1 MSGDV
6 EPGPYE
12 ISDGGLPT
20 EETRKGPEGSGRTE
34 SPCGSEVSYRSKEEP
49 PDLKEGHCNIE
60 DRSGDIA
67 SPAGCHHEQRDMGP
81 QEEAVQGDHKSP
93 MKQKYRYLWEGG
105 REPSSYTLIPYID
118 TDMYISNQKELSEA
132 KTMSEEVL
140 VEYNGILQPQSGQE
154 NPIRSVLT
162 VGVSGVGKTVTVQR
176 FIQDWADGK
185 ANQDIHSIFPLPF
198 RKLNLIRE
206 KQCSLLYLLE
216 HFYKDAMD
224 RESFDKS
231 TLFSENI
238 LVIFDGLDECQ
249 YPLDFQNNPIC
260 SDLSAPAPVDVLL
273 TNLIKGNL
281 LPSALLWITSRPE
294 TASRIPPSCIDR
306 ETEVR
311 GFNDSSKEDYIQM
324 KIHDQS
330 LASKIIKFLRSS
342 PSLYSMCQIPV
353 YCRILVSVLERLLSN
368 QEIAENPESG
378 EIPQTLTQIY
388 TYFLFIQT
396 NIPKEKSPTPEYK
409 VENIIFKLGKL
420 AFQQL
425 EKGNL
430 IFYEDDLKASD
441 LSPSEVS
448 LYPGVCAE
456 SLRQELGLRKET
468 VFHFGHISIQEHLA
482 ALYVFLSFANR
493 EEATSSSC
501 CHPTASSQLASLFR
515 ASSVYELLKNA
526 VDLSL
531 QSEHGRLDF
540 FLRFLVGFSLESN
553 QTLLQGLLVREGSAS
568 NLSRKTVEYIQKK
581 ICENPFPDK
590 CMNLFHCLSELHN
603 LCSLEEVVRAR
614 LSPAT
619 ESRHSLTPAQCSAV
633 AFLLLNSGEELAE
646 FDMTKY
652 TDTEECVLRL
662 LPVIK
667 ASRSA
672 LLHGCNITSQGC
684 KRLASILKSE
694 SCLEELDLSNND
706 LQDSGFSQLLS
717 GLQHPLCNLHTLKL
731 WYCSLTDK
739 SCEQLAETLG
749 RKSSLKA
756 LNLSRNSVQ
765 DAGLRHLCSGLQN
778 PDSQLEKLKLDDCV
792 ISAEGCEALGSVLG
806 SESSCLREL
815 SLGNNN
821 LLDLGLGRLCSGLN
835 SPHCRLEK
843 LGLRECGLTHSSCVA
858 LAAALGSGSSRLREL
873 NLSENELQDVGM
885 KLLSQGMRTPDRTL
899 QRLQLRYCGLTASS
913 CESLSS
919 VLPSLMELDLSGNN
933 LQDTGVT
940 TLSWSLTDPSCKLKK
955 LQLSY
960 CGMSDVGGAALGS
973 ALGRATGPLELL
985 EMTGNSLQ
993 DPDLKLK
1000 LRSLHCLL

>member
-20 EETRKGPEGSGRTE
+20 EETRKGPEGSGRPE
-34 SPCGSEVSYRSKEEP
+34 SPCVSEVSNRSKEDE
-49 PDLKEGHCNIE
+49 LYFTEGHCNTE
-60 DRSGDIA
+60 DRSVVTVP
-67 SPAGCHHEQRDMGP
+67 PAGCHHEQRDIVP
-81 QEEAVQGDHKSP
+81 QEETVQVDHKSR
-93 MKQKYRYLWEGG
+93 MKEKYRYLWEGG

-140 VEYNGILQPQSGQE
+140 VGCNGILQPQSGQE

-198 RKLNLIRE
+198 RELNLIRE
-206 KQCSLLYLLE
+206 KQCSLLDLLE
-216 HFYKDAMD
+216 HFYKDTMD
-224 RESFDKS
+224 RESFDESKF
-231 TLFSENI
+231 FSEKI

-249 YPLDFQNNPIC
+249 YPLNFQNNPIC
-260 SDLSAPAPVDVLL
+260 SDVSAPAPMDVLL

-311 GFNDSSKEDYIQM
+311 GFNDSSKNNYVQM

-330 LASKIIKFLRSS
+330 LASKILNFLRSS

-353 YCRILVSVLERLLSN
+353 YCWILVSVLERLLSN
-368 QEIAENPESG
+368 QEVG

-396 NIPKEKSPTPEYK
+396 NIPKEKSPTPKHK
-409 VENIIFKLGKL
+409 VENIIFKLSKL

-448 LYPGVCAE
+448 LYQGVCAE
-456 SLRQELGLRKET
+456 SLSQELGLRKET

-493 EEATSSSC
+493 EEGTC

-531 QSEHGRLDF
+531 QSEDGRLDF
-540 FLRFLVGFSLESN
+540 FLRFLIGFSLESN
-553 QTLLQGLLVREGSAS
+553 QTLLQGLLVHEGSAS
-568 NLSRKTVEYIQKK
+568 NVSRKTVEYIQKK
-581 ICENPFPDK
+581 IRENPFPDK

-731 WYCSLTDK
+731 WYCSLTNK

-778 PDSQLEKLKLDDCV
+778 PDSQLEKLKLDDCA
-792 ISAEGCEALGSVLG
+792 ISAEGCEALGSALG

-843 LGLRECGLTHSSCVA
+843 LGLRECGLTHSSCAA
-858 LAAALGSGSSRLREL
+858 LAAALRSGSSRLREL
-873 NLSENELQDVGM
+873 NLSDNKLQDVGM
-885 KLLSQGMRTPDRTL
+885 KLLLQGMRTPDRTL

-940 TLSWSLTDPSCKLKK
+940 TLSRSLTDPSCKLKK

-985 EMTGNSLQ
+985 ELTGNSLQ
-993 DPDLKLK
+993 DPNLKLK

>member
-20 EETRKGPEGSGRTE
+20 EETRKGPEGSGRPESPCVSEVSNRSKEDELYFTE
-34 SPCGSEVSYRSKEEP
+34 GHCNTEDRTRMGPKGSGRTKSPCGSEASNRSKEDP
-49 PDLKEGHCNIE
+49 PDFKEGHCNTE
-60 DRSGDIA
+60 DRSVVTVP
-67 SPAGCHHEQRDMGP
+67 PAGCHHEQRDKGP
-81 QEEAVQGDHKSP
+81 QEETVQVDHKSR
-93 MKQKYRYLWEGG
+93 MKEKYRYLWEGG

-140 VEYNGILQPQSGQE
+140 VGCNGILQPQSGQE

-198 RKLNLIRE
+198 RELNLIRE
-206 KQCSLLYLLE
+206 KQCSLLDLLE
-216 HFYKDAMD
+216 HFYKDTMD
-224 RESFDKS
+224 RESFDES
-231 TLFSENI
+231 NRPAAANQVPPEYVDQVSEI
-238 LVIFDGLDECQ
+238 RGFKDSQKEEYFRKRISDE
-249 YPLDFQNNPIC
+249 
-260 SDLSAPAPVDVLL
+260 
-273 TNLIKGNL
+273 NL
-281 LPSALLWITSRPE
+281 
-294 TASRIPPSCIDR
+294 ASRTITHLKSSRSLFIMCHIPIFCWISA
-306 ETEVR
+306 TV
-311 GFNDSSKEDYIQM
+311 
-324 KIHDQS
+324 
-330 LASKIIKFLRSS
+330 
-342 PSLYSMCQIPV
+342 V
-353 YCRILVSVLERLLSN
+353 ERTSD
-368 QEIAENPESG
+368 ES
-378 EIPQTLTQIY
+378 EKVEMPRTLTQMY
-388 TYFLFIQT
+388 THFLIIQT
-396 NIPKEKSPTPEYK
+396 STKKEKYTERK
-409 VENIIFKLGKL
+409 ETDEEIIFNLGKL

-430 IFYEDDLKASD
+430 IFYEEDLRD
-441 LSPSEVS
+441 
-448 LYPGVCAE
+448 
-456 SLRQELGLRKET
+456 
-468 VFHFGHISIQEHLA
+468 
-482 ALYVFLSFANR
+482 FANR
-493 EEATSSSC
+493 EEGTC

-553 QTLLQGLLVREGSAS
+553 QTLLQGLLVREGTAS
-568 NLSRKTVEYIQKK
+568 NVSRKTVEYIQKK

-672 LLHGCNITSQGC
+672 LLHGVNITSQGC

-706 LQDSGFSQLLS
+706 LQDSGKGPEGS
-717 GLQHPLCNLHTLKL
+717 GRPESPCVSEVSNRSKEDELYFTEGHCNTEDRSVVIVPPAGMSVALRL

-778 PDSQLEKLKLDDCV
+778 PDSQLEKLKLDDCA
-792 ISAEGCEALGSVLG
+792 ISAEGCEALGSALG

-843 LGLRECGLTHSSCVA
+843 LGLWYCSLTDKSCEQLAETLGRKSSLKA
-858 LAAALGSGSSRLREL
+858 L
-873 NLSENELQDVGM
+873 NLSRNSVQDAGLRHLCSGLQNPDSQLE
-885 KLLSQGMRTPDRTL
+885 KLK
-899 QRLQLRYCGLTASS
+899 LRYCGLTASS

-940 TLSWSLTDPSCKLKK
+940 TLSRSLTDPSCKLKK

-960 CGMSDVGGAALGS
+960 CGMSDVGGAALGL